1 MHMHMPVQIATS
13 NEDDLIAFVLP
24 SLTDPI
30 VTELIGLAGTTT
42 SAADPLGG
50 LTASACEAVKQL
62 KQDNVEWA
70 ATVAE
75 FRMSTLELDLT

>member
-1 MHMHMPVQIATS
+1 MIAS
-13 NEDDLIAFVLP
+13 VLP

-30 VTELIGLAGTTT
+30 VKELIGLAGTKTV
-42 SAADPLGG
+42 SGEPLRG

-62 KQDNVEWA
+62 EQDNVEWQ

-75 FRMSTLELDLT
+75 FRTSTLELDLM